1 MTMDVAE
8 RDLWQRYARDRSP
21 RLREEIITNYA
32 VLAKRAVDRLQI
44 TPWGCVSYDDL
55 ISSAVIGL
63 IDAIDRF
70 EPALGVPFQNYAMPR
85 LRGAVIDAL
94 RGLDWVPRSVRSEE
108 TKLRRAIGRLE
119 GRLGR
124 SATDEEIASELEI
137 TVDDLDLLTQQV
149 AKGSVLSLDDL
160 LAGPDEDSGPSHEPS
175 GDSGI
180 EMQRAEERRAARM
193 ALVKAIQAL
202 PEREKLIV
210 SLYYQQELT
219 LKEIGKVL
227 SVSEQRVS
235 QLHAKAIMR
244 LNGRLTRERD
254 LLTAIAA

>member
-1 MTMDVAE
+1 MTMDLAE
-8 RDLWQRYARDRSP
+8 KDLWHRYTRDRSP
-21 RLREEIITNYA
+21 RLREEIITKYA

-55 ISSAVIGL
+55 LSSAVIGL

-70 EPALGVPFQNYAMPR
+70 EPSLGVPFQNYAMPR

-108 TKLRRAIGRLE
+108 TRLRRAIARLE

-124 SATDEEIASELEI
+124 SASDEEIAGELEI
-137 TVDDLDLLTQQV
+137 SVDELDTLTQQV

-160 LAGPDEDSGPSHEPS
+160 LAGPDEDSGPSHEPR
-175 GDSGI
+175 GDTGA
-180 EMQRAEERRAARM
+180 EMQRAEERKAARI

-202 PEREKLIV
+202 PEREKLIA

-227 SVSEQRVS
+227 GVSEQRVS